1 MQLKSFNFDKLVS
14 NEQINSR
21 NDYGDITQLADN
33 IRTNGLIKPLEGFE
47 TPDGLFHIRDGF
59 RRFRALTELSLQG
72 FEFPVLCLVKPESEF
87 SQSDSLYLQ
96 INGNSGKSLSP
107 LELGKVLQDLELA
120 GQTIP
125 EICKR
130 CTFSEQYIRDI
141 LALSYA
147 PGIIQ
152 EMIIEGNVSSS
163 VVIQAMKKTDNE
175 SELLEIINSAKD
187 QTTGKI
193 SPAKV
198 KKTIAES
205 KGITGNRSGENK
217 PVKSP
222 AKGLEQA
229 EKVLME
235 LHQKTGLDSML
246 WIWEAIQGNMSVSSI
261 VLNVKSEIL
270 N

>member
-1 MQLKSFNFDKLVS
+1 
-14 NEQINSR
+14 
-21 NDYGDITQLADN
+21 
-33 IRTNGLIKPLEGFE
+33 
-47 TPDGLFHIRDGF
+47 
-59 RRFRALTELSLQG
+59 
-72 FEFPVLCLVKPESEF
+72 
-87 SQSDSLYLQ
+87 
-96 INGNSGKSLSP
+96 

-163 VVIQAMKKTDNE
+163 IVIKAMKETDNE
-175 SELLEIINSAKD
+175 AELVEIINSAKD
-187 QTTGKI
+187 QETGKI

-198 KKTIAES
+198 KKTIQES
-205 KGITGNRSGENK
+205 KGITGESK
-217 PVKSP
+217 PVKSNS
-222 AKGLEQA
+222 KGLEQA

-235 LHQKTGLDSML
+235 LHAKTGLDSML

-261 VLNVKSEIL
+261 VLNVKSEIH

>member
-1 MQLKSFNFDKLVS
+1 MQLKTFQFSQLVS

-21 NDYGDITQLADN
+21 NDYGDISNLADN

-47 TPDGLFHIRDGF
+47 TSDGLFHIRDGF
-59 RRFRALTELSLQG
+59 RRFRALTELSQQG
-72 FEFPVLCLVKPESEF
+72 FEFPVPCLVKSESEF
-87 SQSDSLYLQ
+87 SEADSLYLQ
-96 INGNSGKSLSP
+96 INGNSGKSLTP

-152 EMIIEGNVSSS
+152 EMITEGNVSSS

-175 SELLEIINSAKD
+175 SELLEIIDKAKD
-187 QTTGKI
+187 QETGKI

-198 KKTIAES
+198 KTAISEA
-205 KGITGNRSGENK
+205 KGETRAN
-217 PVKSP
+217 PKSP
-222 AKGLEQA
+222 GKGLEQA
-229 EKVLME
+229 ERVLME
-235 LHQKTGLDSML
+235 LHAKTGIDSIL
-246 WIWEAIQGNMSVSSI
+246 LIWEAIQGNIPVGSI

>member
-1 MQLKSFNFDKLVS
+1 MQLKSFNFQQLVS

-47 TPDGLFHIRDGF
+47 GPEGTFHIRDGF
-59 RRFRALTELSLQG
+59 RRFRALQELSSQG
-72 FEFPVLCLVKPESEF
+72 YEFPIQCLVKPESEF
-87 SQSDSLYLQ
+87 SESDSLYLQ
-96 INGNSGKSLSP
+96 INGNSGKSLTP

-130 CTFSEQYIRDI
+130 CTFSEGYIRDI

-152 EMIIEGNVSSS
+152 EMITAGNVSSS
-163 VVIQAMKKTDNE
+163 VVINAMKQTDNE
-175 SELLEIINSAKD
+175 SELVELINSAKD
-187 QTTGKI
+187 KETGKI

-198 KKTIAES
+198 KKTIQDN
-205 KGITGNRSGENK
+205 KQITGNRSGTNV

-229 EKVLME
+229 ERVLME
-235 LHQKTGLDSML
+235 LHAQTGLDSML
-246 WIWEAIQGNMSVSSI
+246 WIWEAIQGNMPVSSI
-261 VLNVKSEIL
+261 VLNVKSEIS

>member
-1 MQLKSFNFDKLVS
+1 MQLKSFNFDKLIS
-14 NEQINSR
+14 NETINSR
-21 NDYGDITQLADN
+21 NDYGDIQNLAEN

-47 TPDGLFHIRDGF
+47 GPDGNFHIRDGF
-59 RRFRALTELSLQG
+59 RRFRALQELSQQG
-72 FEFPVLCLVKPESEF
+72 FEFPVPCLVKPESEF
-87 SQSDSLYLQ
+87 SEADSLYLQ
-96 INGNSGKSLSP
+96 INGNSGKSLTP

-147 PGIIQ
+147 PGVIQ

-163 VVIQAMKKTDNE
+163 VVIQAMKQTDNE
-175 SELLEIINSAKD
+175 AELLEIINSAKD
-187 QTTGKI
+187 QITGKI

-198 KKTIAES
+198 KKTIQES
-205 KGITGNRSGENK
+205 KGITGANV
-217 PVKSP
+217 PVKSNS
-222 AKGLEQA
+222 KGLEQA
-229 EKVLME
+229 EKVLIE

>member
-1 MQLKSFNFDKLVS
+1 MQLKSFNFQQLVS

-21 NDYGDITQLADN
+21 TDYGDISNLSEN

-47 TPDGLFHIRDGF
+47 GPDGLFHIRDGF
-59 RRFRALTELSLQG
+59 RRFRALQELSQQG

-96 INGNSGKSLSP
+96 INGNSGKSLTP

-147 PGIIQ
+147 PGVIQ
-152 EMIIEGNVSSS
+152 EMITEGNVSSS
-163 VVIQAMKKTDNE
+163 VVIQAMKQTD
-175 SELLEIINSAKD
+175 SEQELIEIIDKAKD

-198 KKTIAES
+198 KKTIQES
-205 KGITGNRSGENK
+205 KGITGENK
-217 PVKSP
+217 PVKSNS
-222 AKGLEQA
+222 KGLEQA

-235 LHQKTGLDSML
+235 LHAKTGLDSML

>member
-1 MQLKSFNFDKLVS
+1 
-14 NEQINSR
+14 
-21 NDYGDITQLADN
+21 
-33 IRTNGLIKPLEGFE
+33 
-47 TPDGLFHIRDGF
+47 
-59 RRFRALTELSLQG
+59 
-72 FEFPVLCLVKPESEF
+72 
-87 SQSDSLYLQ
+87 
-96 INGNSGKSLSP
+96 
-107 LELGKVLQDLELA
+107 
-120 GQTIP
+120 
-125 EICKR
+125 
-130 CTFSEQYIRDI
+130 

-152 EMIIEGNVSSS
+152 EMITEGNVSSS
-163 VVIQAMKKTDNE
+163 VVIQAMKQTD
-175 SELLEIINSAKD
+175 SEQELIEIIDKAKD

-198 KKTIAES
+198 KKTIQES
-205 KGITGNRSGENK
+205 KGITGNRSGQSS

-229 EKVLME
+229 EKVLIE

-261 VLNVKSEIL
+261 VLNLKSEIH

>member
-1 MQLKSFNFDKLVS
+1 MQLKTFNFDQLIS
-14 NEQINSR
+14 NELINSR
-21 NDYGDITQLADN
+21 TDYGDISNLADN
-33 IRTNGLIKPLEGFE
+33 IMTNGLIKPLEGFE
-47 TPDGLFHIRDGF
+47 SPDGNFHIRDGF
-59 RRFRALTELSLQG
+59 RRFRALQELSSQG
-72 FEFPVLCLVKPESEF
+72 FEFPVPCLVKLESEF
-87 SQSDSLYLQ
+87 SEADSLYLQ
-96 INGNSGKSLSP
+96 INGNSGKSLTP

-147 PGIIQ
+147 PGVIQ
-152 EMIIEGNVSSS
+152 EMITAGNVSSS
-163 VVIQAMKKTDNE
+163 VVIQAMKQTDSE
-175 SELLEIINSAKD
+175 SELIEIIDKAKD
-187 QTTGKI
+187 QNTGKI

-198 KKTIAES
+198 KKTIQES
-205 KGITGNRSGENK
+205 KGITGQSS

-229 EKVLME
+229 EKVLIE
-235 LHQKTGLDSML
+235 LHQKTGIDSIL
-246 WIWEAIQGNMSVSSI
+246 LIWEAILGNIPVSSI
-261 VLNVKSEIL
+261 VLNVKHEIS